1 MGRYDEKKIS
11 EMMRTLES
19 GVTNMF
25 SSEEYKRYLGTMAKF
40 YSYSANNCIMIVM
53 QKPDATLVA
62 GYVDWKKNFRRN
74 VKAGEKGIRI
84 FAPAPYKVKKIEEVE
99 NPDGTKEEVEKE
111 VRVEAYRPVYVYD
124 ISQTEGK
131 ELPKICHELKGG
143 VEEFEKVKEAIED
156 IAACPIT
163 FEEIRSGAKG
173 YYSLAEN
180 RIVIKKDMPEVQT
193 IKTMVHELA
202 HSVMHCDTEVNKQL
216 GRNEKEV
223 QAESVA
229 YIVSSYLGLDT
240 SEYSFG
246 YIGSW
251 SKGKEITELKESAK
265 IIKNTSRDVIDSLAA
280 KLELVELPVL
290 ENKTEFKMVM

>member
-1 MGRYDEKKIS
+1 MSKYDEKKIS
-11 EMMRTLES
+11 EMMKTLES
-19 GVTNMF
+19 GVVNMF
-25 SSEEYKRYLGTMAKF
+25 SSEEYKRYLDTMLKF
-40 YSYSANNCIMIVM
+40 HGYSANNCIMIAM

-62 GYVDWKKNFRRN
+62 GYVDWKKKFSRN
-74 VKAGEKGIRI
+74 VKAGEKGIKI
-84 FAPAPYKVKKIEEVE
+84 FAPAPYKVKKTEEVE

-131 ELPKICHELKGG
+131 ELPEICHELKGS

-156 IAACPIT
+156 IAECPIT

-173 YYSLAEN
+173 YYSLTEN
-180 RIVIKKDMPEVQT
+180 RIVIKKDMSETQIV
-193 IKTMVHELA
+193 KTMVHELA
-202 HSVMHCDTEVNKQL
+202 HSIMHCDTEVNKQL

-251 SKGKEITELKESAK
+251 SKNKEVRELKESAQ
-265 IIKNTSRDVIDSLAA
+265 IIKDTSRDIIDSLAA
-280 KLELVELPVL
+280 RLELVELPVL
-290 ENKTEFKMVM
+290 ENKVEFKMVM

>member
-1 MGRYDEKKIS
+1 MGKYDENRIS
-11 EMMRTLES
+11 EMMKTLET

-25 SSEEYKRYLGTMAKF
+25 SSEEYKRYLDTMLKF
-40 YSYSANNCIMIVM
+40 HDYSANNCIMIAM
-53 QKPDATLVA
+53 QRPDATLVA
-62 GYVDWKKNFRRN
+62 GYVDWKKKFHRN
-74 VKAGEKGIRI
+74 VKEGEKGIRI

-99 NPDGTKEEVEKE
+99 NPDGTKEEVESE

-131 ELPKICHELKGG
+131 ELPELCHELKGS
-143 VEEFEKVKEAIED
+143 VDEFEKVKEAIED
-156 IAACPIT
+156 IVACPIT

-173 YYSLAEN
+173 YYSIAEN
-180 RIVIKKDMPEVQT
+180 KIVIKKDMPEVQT
-193 IKTMVHELA
+193 VKTMVHELA
-202 HSVMHCDTEVNKQL
+202 HSIMHCDTEVNKRIN
-216 GRNEKEV
+216 RNEKEV

-251 SKGKEITELKESAK
+251 SKNKEVTELKESAK
-265 IIKNTSRDVIDSLAA
+265 IIKDTSKDIIDSLAA
-280 KLELVELPVL
+280 KLELVELPVF

>member
-1 MGRYDEKKIS
+1 MGRYDENKIS
-11 EMMRTLES
+11 QMMKTLET

-25 SSEEYKRYLGTMAKF
+25 SSEEYKHYLDTMLKF
-40 YSYSANNCIMIVM
+40 HDYSANNCIMITA

-62 GYVDWKKNFRRN
+62 GYVDWRKKFHRN

-84 FAPAPYKVKKIEEVE
+84 FAPAPYKITKKEEIE
-99 NPDGTKEEVEKE
+99 NPDGTKEEFEKE

-131 ELPKICHELKGG
+131 ELPELCHELKGS
-143 VEEFEKVKEAIED
+143 VDDFEKIKSAVED
-156 IAACPIT
+156 IAVCPIT
-163 FEEIRSGAKG
+163 FEEIHSGANG
-173 YYSLAEN
+173 YYSLTEDK
-180 RIVIKKDMPEVQT
+180 IVIKKDMPEAQT
-193 IKTMVHELA
+193 VKTMVHELA
-202 HSVMHCDTEVNKQL
+202 HSIMHCDTEVNKRT

-251 SKGKEITELKESAK
+251 SKDKEVTELKESAK
-265 IIKNTSRDVIDSLAA
+265 IIKDTSKDIIDSLAV

>member
-1 MGRYDEKKIS
+1 MGKYDENRIS
-11 EMMRTLES
+11 EMMKTLET

-25 SSEEYKRYLGTMAKF
+25 SSEEYKRYLDTMLKF
-40 YSYSANNCIMIVM
+40 HDYSANNCIMIAM
-53 QKPDATLVA
+53 QRPDATLVA
-62 GYVDWKKNFRRN
+62 GYVDWKKKFHRN

-99 NPDGTKEEVEKE
+99 NPDGTKEEVERE

-131 ELPKICHELKGG
+131 ELPELCHELKGS
-143 VEEFEKVKEAIED
+143 VDEFEKVKEAIED

-173 YYSLAEN
+173 YYSIAEN
-180 RIVIKKDMPEVQT
+180 KIVIKKDMPEVQT
-193 IKTMVHELA
+193 VKTMVHELA
-202 HSVMHCDTEVNKQL
+202 HSIMHCDTEVNKRAD
-216 GRNEKEV
+216 RNEKEV

-251 SKGKEITELKESAK
+251 SKNKEVTELKESAK
-265 IIKNTSRDVIDSLAA
+265 IIKDTSKDIIDSLSV
-280 KLELVELPVL
+280 KLDLVELPVF

>member
-11 EMMRTLES
+11 EMMKTLET

-25 SSEEYKRYLGTMAKF
+25 SSEEYKRYLDTMLKF
-40 YSYSANNCIMIVM
+40 HDYSANNCIMIAM
-53 QKPDATLVA
+53 QRPDATLVA
-62 GYVDWKKNFRRN
+62 GFVDWKKNFHRN

-99 NPDGTKEEVEKE
+99 NPDGTKEEVERE

-131 ELPKICHELKGG
+131 ELPELCHELKGS
-143 VEEFEKVKEAIED
+143 VDDFEKVKEAIED

-173 YYSLAEN
+173 YYSIAEN
-180 RIVIKKDMPEVQT
+180 RIVIKKDMPEAQT
-193 IKTMVHELA
+193 VKTMVHELA
-202 HSVMHCDTEVNKQL
+202 HSIMHCDTEVNKRTD
-216 GRNEKEV
+216 RNEKEM
-223 QAESVA
+223 QAEGVA

-240 SEYSFG
+240 SNYSFG

-251 SKGKEITELKESAK
+251 SKNKEIKELKENAK
-265 IIKNTSRDVIDSLAA
+265 IIKDTSRDIIDSLAA
-280 KLELVELPVL
+280 KLELVELPMA
-290 ENKTEFKMVM
+290 ENKMEFRMVM

>member
-11 EMMRTLES
+11 EMMKTLES
-19 GVTNMF
+19 GVSNMF
-25 SSEEYKRYLGTMAKF
+25 SSEEYKRYLDTMAKF
-40 YSYSANNCIMIVM
+40 HSYSANNCIMIAV
-53 QKPDATLVA
+53 QKPDATLIA
-62 GYVDWKKNFRRN
+62 GYVDWRKKFHRN
-74 VKAGEKGIRI
+74 VRAGEKGIKI
-84 FAPAPYKVKKIEEVE
+84 FAPAPYKITKKEEIE

-131 ELPKICHELKGG
+131 ELPELCHELKGC
-143 VEEFEKVKEAIED
+143 VDDFEKIRSAVED

-173 YYSLAEN
+173 YYSLIEN
-180 RIVIKKDMPEVQT
+180 RIVIKKDMPEAQT
-193 IKTMVHELA
+193 VKTMVHELA
-202 HSVMHCDTEVNKQL
+202 HSIMHCDTEVNKQL

-265 IIKNTSRDVIDSLAA
+265 IIKDTSKDIIDSLSV